1 MKRNTTIWIAVAL
14 LVLMCVIVNLM
25 QRQVIND
32 QSQALSETEQI
43 DSVIDS
49 LVALN
54 TELENRIDIL
64 TTKMDSIDE
73 TKTDTS
79 EVK

>member
-1 MKRNTTIWIAVAL
+1 MAL